1 MPSFHVLIATTGR
14 PSLQNMLESLIPQLR
29 ACDHI
34 SIVFDDAKAEDSPFV
49 RKIQE
54 SATSV
59 CKIHIHEQSP
69 KLGSWGHG
77 IRNEYAKR
85 LERTDFV
92 MHADDDDTYVEN
104 AFDKLRSLCK
114 RNLCLYIAKMNRRG
128 IVFPMYDYIKEGEI
142 GTPCGIIPYDLNP
155 LGTWLPRVGGDGKF
169 YEAISRKAKFVNMLS
184 ICIYNAN

>member
-92 MHADDDDTYVEN
+92 MHADDDDTYTEN
-104 AFDKLRSLCK
+104 AFDTLRNLCK
-114 RNLCLYIAKMNRRG
+114 NSLCLYIAKMRRRG
-128 IVFPMYDYIKEGEI
+128 TLYPLYDYIKEGEI
-142 GTPCGIIPYDLNP
+142 GTPCGIIPYDLNRI
-155 LGTWLPRVGGDGKF
+155 GQWLPRVGGDGKF
-169 YEAISRKAKFVNMLS
+169 YETISKRAKFVKMLNH
-184 ICIYNAN
+184 CIYIAN